1 MKFYDDFDTEIQ
13 SDEFAAEYEQYLFFI
28 EEEEALQAHME
39 EDYGDI
45 L

>member
-13 SDEFAAEYEQYLFFI
+13 SDEFATEYEQYLFFI
-28 EEEEALQAHME
+28 EEEETLREHME